1 MEVRIL
7 KGTNQIGGCITEIT
21 SDNDTKIII
30 DFGED
35 LPSEDQVKNEKLEI
49 DGLTKGKS
57 SYDAVFITHSHG
69 DHIGLINEINNDIDV
84 YVEKYSKIIHNI
96 TCDFTRKEPITRK
109 TNTFSFNKRIPI
121 KDDIFVTPYLVDHSS
136 FNSCM
141 FLIEADGKRILHT
154 GDYRNHGR
162 KGVSFE
168 STLNEIG
175 KIDALI
181 TEGTTFGRKVTKS
194 QTEDELVEEAKQLF
208 KKYDDVLVLQSS
220 TNIDRI
226 VSFYKAASSTKKSF
240 VEDLFTATIASSIKK
255 TIPSP
260 TSKHRNVSV
269 WIPWKYDKKS
279 DDFKEQYI
287 NPMIQ
292 YKRPE
297 AFSKNVC
304 MIVKQSM
311 LPEIKMLQKE
321 KHKFKNACLIYSMW
335 NGYLDDEKTSKF
347 INEIE
352 KMGITIEYLHT
363 SGHAD
368 ESAMKLVNDILKPN
382 IVIPI
387 HTDNKERAKEIFD
400 TAIDVHDN
408 EPIKI

>member
-1 MEVRIL
+1 MKVRIL
-7 KGTNQIGGCITEIT
+7 KGTNQIGGCISEIT
-21 SDNDTKIII
+21 SNKGTRIII

-69 DHIGLINEINNDIDV
+69 DHIGLINEINEDIDV

-96 TCDFTRKEPITRK
+96 TCDFIGKKQVTRETKEFP
-109 TNTFSFNKRIPI
+109 FNKKINI

-141 FLIEADGKRILHT
+141 FLIEADGKRLLHT

-168 STLNEIG
+168 PTLETIG
-175 KIDALI
+175 KVDALI

-194 QTEDELVEEAKQLF
+194 QTENELVEEAKILF
-208 KKYDDVLVLQSS
+208 KKYDDILILQSS

-226 VSFYKAASSTKKSF
+226 VSFYKAASSTKKNF
-240 VEDLFTATIASSIKK
+240 IEDLFTATIASSIKN

-269 WIPWKYDKKS
+269 WIPWRYDKKT
-279 DDFKEQYI
+279 DAFKEKYI
-287 NPMIQ
+287 NSMIQ
-292 YKRPE
+292 YKKPE

-304 MIVKQSM
+304 MMVKTSM
-311 LPEIKMLQKE
+311 LPEIKMLQRK
-321 KHKFKNACLIYSMW
+321 KYKFRNACLIYSMW
-335 NGYLDDEKTSKF
+335 DGYLEDEKTSRF

-352 KMGITIEYLHT
+352 KMGIKVEHLHT

-368 ESAMKLVNDILKPN
+368 ENAMKLVNNKLKPN

-387 HTDNKERAKEIFD
+387 HTDNKERAKEIFE
-400 TAIDVHDN
+400 TTIDVHDN
-408 EPIKI
+408 EFVEI